1 MKRQRKISLRRVAL
15 SLGIGM
21 YLWGGAVPVWA
32 QPMRWAAVVPSYRAP
47 GELSAADEQLLE
59 AALTGNQSLIQQAL
73 AAGAR
78 LEARDRRLDLTP
90 LMLALYRDHPLAF
103 QDLLAAGADIN
114 ARNPRGQTP
123 LMMLASGGQLALVE
137 HVLEAGAALN
147 AQDELG
153 NTALMWAAYWG
164 HLAVVETLIARQ
176 AQTTLS
182 NDDGNTALHLAA
194 SGGLANQT
202 RKLLQKPTFTFV
214 GRKQYGEK
222 VADSKVQMFKTLV
235 AAGTPLNA
243 VNRWGQ
249 TALMLTAEHA
259 TWEPI
264 AYLIEA
270 GASLTPV
277 DHQGKTLKDYLTQA
291 GNQAWVERL

>member
-1 MKRQRKISLRRVAL
+1 MRDVCGFAL
-15 SLGIGM
+15 TL
-21 YLWGGAVPVWA
+21 GAVFLSPA
-32 QPMRWAAVVPSYRAP
+32 LASASLITPPMQWAATVPEA
-47 GELSAADEQLLE
+47 LSAADEQLLN
-59 AALTGNQSLIQQAL
+59 AALTGNREGIREAL

-103 QDLLAAGADIN
+103 ADLLQAGADVN

-123 LMMLASGGQLALVE
+123 LMMLASGGQLSLIQK
-137 HVLEAGAALN
+137 VLEAGASLN

-164 HLAVVETLIARQ
+164 HLAVVEHLLKAQ
-176 AQTTLS
+176 ANATLS

-202 RKLLQKPTFTFV
+202 RKLLQKPTFNAV
-214 GRKQYGEK
+214 GRRLQGEK
-222 VADSKVQMFKTLV
+222 IADAKVALFQRLI
-235 AAGTPLNA
+235 AAGTPVDA

-249 TALMLTAEHA
+249 SALMLSAEQGA
-259 TWEPI
+259 WEPI
-264 AYLIEA
+264 AYLVEA
-270 GASLTPV
+270 GASVQRADL
-277 DHQGKTLKDYLTQA
+277 QGQTLKDYLTRA
-291 GNQAWVERL
+291 GYAQWLERLRP

>member
-1 MKRQRKISLRRVAL
+1 MKHFCGLALMLCTWGVTPLLAFAEPNPPMQWAATVPDAL
-15 SLGIGM
+15 S
-21 YLWGGAVPVWA
+21 V
-32 QPMRWAAVVPSYRAP
+32 
-47 GELSAADEQLLE
+47 ADEQLLN
-59 AALTGNQSLIQQAL
+59 AALTGNREGIQQAL

-103 QDLLAAGADIN
+103 EDLMQAGADVN

-123 LMMLASGGQLALVE
+123 LMMLASGGQRALVE
-137 HVLEAGAALN
+137 KVLEAGATLN

-164 HLAVVETLIARQ
+164 HLSVVERLLAAQ
-176 AQTTLS
+176 ADATLS

-202 RKLLQKPTFTFV
+202 RKLLQKPTFTAA
-214 GRKQYGEK
+214 GRRLQGEK
-222 VADSKVQMFKTLV
+222 VADTKVVLFKRLI
-235 AAGTPLNA
+235 AAGTPVDA

-249 TALMLTAEHA
+249 SALMLSAEQGA
-259 TWEPI
+259 WEPI
-264 AYLIEA
+264 AYLVEV
-270 GASLTPV
+270 GASV
-277 DHQGKTLKDYLTQA
+277 QRADRQGKALKDYLTQA
-291 GNQAWVERL
+291 GYSQWVERLRP